1 MTHAACRHLLAAAI
15 LGTGLGFSSSA
26 HAADCP
32 QLRITKEVF
41 APNVADLAAAVRA
54 AAGRNAR
61 PAEWNEVRACFE
73 KSGLD
78 YFRQM
83 GVVTTDPANKANP
96 PNSQILVL
104 VNGQRYF
111 QAPAR
116 AYFAAFHAGKL
127 PPDWL
132 AHDQVGGNQIALGS
146 WSYLLPAFYVVD
158 PPPPA
163 PAPAVAQGGNTD
175 IGQCTGAAASDAAI
189 AACSSIISEGR
200 AGDAVIAQAL
210 RRRAVAWHNKG
221 DFERAIADYDHSLRL
236 APNNA
241 AALNNRGL
249 AWQARGNLDR
259 AIADFA
265 DAIRADPTDQAGAY
279 RFRSHA
285 LRQRGDIDGAIADAD
300 RSIRLFPDYNA
311 AYVARGLAY
320 EAKGDTA
327 RALADYRVALAMP
340 PKYFSGPE
348 AQRQAR
354 DRLTALERAAPSSGA
369 ASSATPAQPPPAAAL
384 PAPASPAAALPA
396 PVIMNKFARR
406 VALVIGNS
414 DYKFANKLPNPVN
427 DAEDIAALLRRLKF
441 DVVEG
446 KNLDRR
452 GMDDVIRQFGRKL
465 EGADLAVFFY
475 AGHGLQVGGKNYL
488 VPIDA
493 KLERPADLALD
504 ALEVSTVLDQMEAER
519 RVNLIF
525 LDACR
530 DNPLARSLA
539 RSLGTRSTSVGQGL
553 ASIQSAVGTMIAYA
567 TQPNNVALDGD
578 GRNSP
583 FTTALL
589 KHITAPGLDIGLIMR
604 RVRADVIHATRD
616 KQVPWD
622 DSSLVGEVILTQ

>member
-1 MTHAACRHLLAAAI
+1 MRMTHAACRHLLAAAI

-54 AAGRNAR
+54 AVGPTAR

-73 KSGLD
+73 KSGLR
-78 YFRQM
+78 YFRQI

-163 PAPAVAQGGNTD
+163 TTPAVAQGRSTD
-175 IGQCTGAAASDAAI
+175 IGQCTGAGAADAMI

-210 RRRAVAWHNKG
+210 RTRAVAWHNKG
-221 DFERAIADYDHSLRL
+221 DFDRAIADYDQALRL

-241 AALNNRGL
+241 AAFNNRGL

-259 AIADFA
+259 AIADFG

-300 RSIRLFPDYNA
+300 RSIRLYPDYNA

-340 PKYFSGPE
+340 PKYVSGPD

-354 DRLTALERAAPSSGA
+354 DRLAALDRAAPSSGA
-369 ASSATPAQPPPAAAL
+369 ASSASPAPAPPAAAL
-384 PAPASPAAALPA
+384 SAPGR
-396 PVIMNKFARR
+396 VDQFARR

-427 DAEDIAALLRRLKF
+427 DAADIAAILKRLKF

-465 EGADLAVFFY
+465 EGADLAAFFY

-504 ALEVSTVLDQMEAER
+504 AVEVSIVLDQMEAER

-539 RSLGTRSTSVGQGL
+539 RSLGTRSTTVGQGL
-553 ASIQSAVGTMIAYA
+553 ASIQSAVGTLIAYA

-604 RVRADVIHATRD
+604 RVRADVIQATRD

>member
-1 MTHAACRHLLAAAI
+1 
-15 LGTGLGFSSSA
+15 
-26 HAADCP
+26 
-32 QLRITKEVF
+32 
-41 APNVADLAAAVRA
+41 
-54 AAGRNAR
+54 
-61 PAEWNEVRACFE
+61 
-73 KSGLD
+73 
-78 YFRQM
+78 
-83 GVVTTDPANKANP
+83 
-96 PNSQILVL
+96 VL
-104 VNGQRYF
+104 
-111 QAPAR
+111 
-116 AYFAAFHAGKL
+116 
-127 PPDWL
+127 
-132 AHDQVGGNQIALGS
+132 
-146 WSYLLPAFYVVD
+146 
-158 PPPPA
+158 
-163 PAPAVAQGGNTD
+163 
-175 IGQCTGAAASDAAI
+175 
-189 AACSSIISEGR
+189 
-200 AGDAVIAQAL
+200 AQAL
-210 RRRAVAWHNKG
+210 RRRAVAWHHKG
-221 DFERAIADYDHSLRL
+221 DFDRAIADYDQALRL

-241 AALNNRGL
+241 AAFNNRGL

-259 AIADFA
+259 AIADFG

-300 RSIRLFPDYNA
+300 RSIRLYPDYNA

-320 EAKGDTA
+320 EAKGDAA

-340 PKYFSGPE
+340 PKYVSGPD

-354 DRLTALERAAPSSGA
+354 DRLAALERAAPAPSSGA
-369 ASSATPAQPPPAAAL
+369 ASSAS

-396 PVIMNKFARR
+396 PVMVDRFARR

-414 DYKFANKLPNPVN
+414 EYKFANKLPNPVN
-427 DAEDIAALLRRLKF
+427 DAEDIAAILKRLKF

-504 ALEVSTVLDQMEAER
+504 AVEVSSVLDQMEAER

-530 DNPLARSLA
+530 DNPLARSLS
-539 RSLGTRSTSVGQGL
+539 RSLGTRSTTVGQGL

-567 TQPNNVALDGD
+567 TQPNNVALDGT

-604 RVRADVIHATRD
+604 RVRADVIQATRD

>member
-1 MTHAACRHLLAAAI
+1 MRMTHAACRHLLAAAI
-15 LGTGLGFSSSA
+15 LGAGLGVSSSA

-54 AAGRNAR
+54 AVGPTAR

-73 KSGLD
+73 KSGLR
-78 YFRQM
+78 YFRQI
-83 GVVTTDPANKANP
+83 GAVTTDPANKANP

-132 AHDQVGGNQIALGS
+132 VHDQVGGNQIALGS
-146 WSYLLPAFYVVD
+146 WSHLLPAFYVVD
-158 PPPPA
+158 PPA
-163 PAPAVAQGGNTD
+163 VATAPAVAQGSTTD
-175 IGQCTGAAASDAAI
+175 IGQCTGAGAADAAI
-189 AACSSIISEGR
+189 AVCSSIISEGR

-221 DFERAIADYDHSLRL
+221 DFDRAIADYDQALRL

-241 AALNNRGL
+241 AAFNNRGL

-259 AIADFA
+259 AIADFG

-300 RSIRLFPDYNA
+300 RSIRLYPDYNA

-340 PKYFSGPE
+340 PKYVSGPD

-354 DRLTALERAAPSSGA
+354 DRLAALERAAPAPSSGA
-369 ASSATPAQPPPAAAL
+369 ASSVSPAPAPPAAAL
-384 PAPASPAAALPA
+384 PAP
-396 PVIMNKFARR
+396 VMVDRFARR

-414 DYKFANKLPNPVN
+414 EYKFANKLPNPVN
-427 DAEDIAALLRRLKF
+427 DAEDIAAILKRLKF

-452 GMDDVIRQFGRKL
+452 GMDDAIRQFGRKL

-504 ALEVSTVLDQMEAER
+504 AVEVSTVLDQMEAER

-539 RSLGTRSTSVGQGL
+539 RSLGTRSTAVGQGL

-567 TQPNNVALDGD
+567 TQPNNVALDGT

-604 RVRADVIHATRD
+604 RVRADVIQATRD

>member
-1 MTHAACRHLLAAAI
+1 MTHAACRLLLAAAI
-15 LGTGLGFSSSA
+15 FGAGLGFSSST

-32 QLRITKEVF
+32 ELRITKQVF

-54 AAGRNAR
+54 AAGPNAR

-73 KSGLD
+73 KSGLR

-127 PPDWL
+127 PPNWL
-132 AHDQVGGNQIALGS
+132 VHDQVGGNQIALGS
-146 WSYLLPAFYVVD
+146 WSHLLPAFYVVD

-163 PAPAVAQGGNTD
+163 TVPAVAQAGTTD

-327 RALADYRVALAMP
+327 RAQADYRVALAMP

-354 DRLTALERAAPSSGA
+354 DRLTALDRVAPSSGP
-369 ASSATPAQPPPAAAL
+369 ASSAS
-384 PAPASPAAALPA
+384 PAPVSPSAALPA
-396 PVIMNKFARR
+396 PVIVNKFARR

-414 DYKFANKLPNPVN
+414 DYQFANKLPNPVN
-427 DAEDIAALLRRLKF
+427 DAADIAATLKRLKF

-452 GMDDVIRQFGRKL
+452 GMDDAIRQFGRKL

-504 ALEVSTVLDQMEAER
+504 AVEVSTVLYQMEAER

-604 RVRADVIHATRD
+604 RVRADVIQATRD

-622 DSSLVGEVILTQ
+622 DSSLVGDVIITQ